1 MPISYQKAHKE
12 FPTKPQRPLDLA
24 NLVPL
29 PPNSIRHNPP
39 EAITEWTT
47 KLLPGQYGTIGNT
60 DDEHR
65 LIARYCAKLAGRSAY
80 PSTSNVN
87 NLLSGALDS
96 NAVSAAN
103 ALQENFE
110 ERAMIAQLEEE
121 NNQMLRE
128 MASLEEQQGLAT
140 SNGQINGI
148 RERRTELEAKMRI
161 MQQTRRELMT
171 QLEQL
176 MQQLNVSFIIRSF
189 ESSLILLF
197 QSNANTRAVSLGH
210 LPEPLSGV
218 GNMVSTAF
226 REPSVIPIPTASGM
240 RATSVPAIQ
249 LQSDLLTA
257 ADAIAN
263 NMGSLVLELDQALSD
278 DGFIEQDQY

>member
-1 MPISYQKAHKE
+1 M
-12 FPTKPQRPLDLA
+12 KPQRPLDLA

-29 PPNSIRHNPP
+29 PPKSIRHNPP

-87 NLLSGALDS
+87 NQLPVAVDS
-96 NAVSAAN
+96 NAMSAAN
-103 ALQENFE
+103 ALQESFE

-148 RERRTELEAKMRI
+148 RERRAELEAKMRI

-176 MQQLNVSFIIRSF
+176 MQQLNVSYC
-189 ESSLILLF
+189 L
-197 QSNANTRAVSLGH
+197 
-210 LPEPLSGV
+210 
-218 GNMVSTAF
+218 
-226 REPSVIPIPTASGM
+226 
-240 RATSVPAIQ
+240 
-249 LQSDLLTA
+249 
-257 ADAIAN
+257 
-263 NMGSLVLELDQALSD
+263 
-278 DGFIEQDQY
+278 